1 MDGNEQNAGGGN
13 VKTRE
18 DYMDQL
24 DALVAKIED
33 PERRA
38 VATSMLEEVGKDLGM
53 QVATDEVVKEAIRTP
68 DQDRGL
74 ERDFEHER

>member
-53 QVATDEVVKEAIRTP
+53 QVATDEVVKEAIWTP
-68 DQDRGL
+68 DQDRDL